1 MLKKILSILACL
13 ICSYNIVIAAPI
25 NHKVLPFE
33 ATRSDVTDLQ
43 KIDLD
48 EFMRQKKRA
57 SEGDA
62 QSQFV
67 LGGVYLY
74 GLYGVKE
81 NESKALYYLTNAAF
95 QGHVEALKNL
105 SLIYYLGVAG
115 NKKHERAVYYME
127 QAAIAGDLKA
137 QDYVLALLTNAE
149 DHVEIDLEK
158 TAYWLK
164 VSGDKGNKEAKDIA
178 GQLCL
183 SYKIC
188 PKSSYLAE
196 TIALQPHI
204 NAQVIKGLAKL
215 NDLEHSSE
223 GLPYF
228 HHLDQSESL
237 TVDVNKDGIKDK
249 VVVLDFCEATNCHL
263 TTRSTIIAVFLG
275 DQSGGY
281 KYAASKDFSI
291 YASAKLDNKG
301 NVKIIQMDFKDK
313 DPHCCPSNE
322 THFNLLFEHNKVSFK
337 KVS

>member
-1 MLKKILSILACL
+1 MLKRILFILACFV
-13 ICSYNIVIAAPI
+13 CGYGIVNAAAI
-25 NHKVLPFE
+25 DHKVLPFE
-33 ATRSDVTDLQ
+33 ATRSDVTDPK
-43 KIDLD
+43 KINLD
-48 EFMRQKKRA
+48 EFMRQKNKA
-57 SEGDA
+57 SQGDA

-67 LGGVYLY
+67 LGSLYLS
-74 GLYGVKE
+74 GLYGVKK
-81 NESKALYYLTNAAF
+81 NEFKALYYLTNAAF
-95 QGHVEALKNL
+95 QGHVDALKYL
-105 SLIYYLGVAG
+105 SIMYYVGEPM
-115 NKKHERAVYYME
+115 NNDHERAVYYME

-137 QDYVLALLTNAE
+137 QDYVLELLTNAE

-188 PKSSYLAE
+188 PNSSYLAE

-223 GLPYF
+223 DLPYF
-228 HHLDQSESL
+228 HHLNQSESL

-322 THFNLLFEHNKVSFK
+322 TKFNLLFEHNKVSFK